1 MAQNDSQ
8 PSGNSEHSSRSSEEE
23 EDEEEDEERESK
35 EQNLATE
42 NKSIAIKQLEK
53 RRLSRSY

>member
-23 EDEEEDEERESK
+23 EDEEEEE

-53 RRLSRSY
+53 RRLPRSY